1 MIFLILFTIFIG
13 ALAGALLFQQ
23 KTNVS
28 TTQLDAE
35 VQKKKIDDM
44 LKNWAKEGEE
54 TKKKQAER
62 RIHLESSTN
71 LTVEEQEERE
81 NMRAKELHQRE
92 QDEMNRGDIPY
103 YSNVD
108 LYSPE
113 VRRKE
118 EENRQEIK
126 RRVEADRI
134 KEVERRKKA
143 GNTEEVPSF
152 PDMPPLLGMTLC
164 KTPNSRR
171 WDAEAEARASAH
183 VGMVFQWLA
192 YDILTEP
199 IQEMTFHLIRTNGS
213 HRWIYLTVTREKT
226 ESVKDILADYL
237 KTLDLGLFNGV
248 LPVTVSS

>member
-13 ALAGALLFQQ
+13 ALAGALLSQR
-23 KTNVS
+23 TANAS
-28 TTQLDAE
+28 TTQIDSAA
-35 VQKKKIDDM
+35 QKKKIDDM
-44 LKNWAKEGEE
+44 LKQWKEEGEVQ
-54 TKKKQAER
+54 KKKQVER
-62 RIHLESSTN
+62 RTHLESSTN
-71 LTVEEQEERE
+71 LTAEEQEERE
-81 NMRAKELHQRE
+81 NMRAKELHQME
-92 QDEMNRGDIPY
+92 HEAMNRGEIPY

-134 KEVERRKKA
+134 KEVERRKKV
-143 GNTEEVPSF
+143 GNMEEVPSF
-152 PDMPPLLGMTLC
+152 PDMPPLLGMNLC
-164 KTPNSRR
+164 KTPNTRR
-171 WDAEAEARASAH
+171 WDAEAEARASAC
-183 VGMVFQWLA
+183 VGTVFQWLA
-192 YDILTEP
+192 YDVMTEP
-199 IQEMTFHLIRTNGS
+199 IQEMTFHLIRTNGT

-248 LPVTVSS
+248 LPVAV